1 MQTEYMAPNCHVS
14 FIWMQ
19 SLSNVFLFNMIKKS
33 VSRLFIVILLHCEVE
48 YSLNQFPCHRH
59 VFMGKPWI
67 NKLVT
72 LCSHDHFQFEFHLI
86 SQIYHSIDS
95 EHFSGE
101 TCLQK
106 KSMNWFQSIFKSL
119 NAIVSF
125 YTDKLS
131 HRIFPGFSLV
141 VPTSQ
146 CKAAFSSEKKLLW
159 VHWKFEMNLI
169 SVESNKM
176 WQNISKIC
184 QTHFAFNFQLSA

>member
-1 MQTEYMAPNCHVS
+1 M
-14 FIWMQ
+14 
-19 SLSNVFLFNMIKKS
+19 FLWKS
-33 VSRLFIVILLHCEVE
+33 
-48 YSLNQFPCHRH
+48 
-59 VFMGKPWI
+59 WI

-72 LCSHDHFQFEFHLI
+72 VCSHDHFQFEFHLI
-86 SQIYHSIDS
+86 SQIYHSIDP

-106 KSMNWFQSIFKSL
+106 KSKNWFQSIFKSL

-125 YTDKLS
+125 YTDKLFTQD
-131 HRIFPGFSLV
+131 FPWVFPRGTYISVQGCRFLV
-141 VPTSQ
+141 R
-146 CKAAFSSEKKLLW
+146 KLLW

-184 QTHFAFNFQLSA
+184 QTHFAFNRQLSA